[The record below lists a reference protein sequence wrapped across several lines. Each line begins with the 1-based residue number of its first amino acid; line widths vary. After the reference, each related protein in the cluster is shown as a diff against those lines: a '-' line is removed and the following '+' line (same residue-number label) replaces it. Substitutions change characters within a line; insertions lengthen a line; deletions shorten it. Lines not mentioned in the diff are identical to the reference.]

1 MSGRKKNLE
10 FSGKHIPL
18 MIYMPQTMID
28 EVKGFATH
36 NNMSVSEA
44 MRLGFKAIVKGDN
57 PYLNGYKA
65 GVDDCINLVEKFIV
79 EIQSKQNGFEQDIR
93 KLIND

>member
-1 MSGRKKNLE
+1 MVGQEKNLE
-10 FSGKHIPL
+10 SSGKHVPL

-36 NNMSVSEA
+36 NNMSVSKA
-44 MRLGFKAIVKGDN
+44 MRLGFKAIMKGDN

-65 GVDDCINLVEKFIV
+65 GIDDCMALVDKFII
-79 EIQSKQNGFEQDIR
+79 EMQSKQSGFEQDIR
-93 KLIND
+93 KLVND